1 MESTAYSN
9 IINLAIE
16 ILRKYPLCDRC
27 LGRMFARLGRDLS
40 NKERGK
46 ALKLLI
52 VLHLHNRILSGDQD
66 AIQLFKEIA
75 PNIGRPARGLY
86 EELFKEELH
95 NRNCSICRN
104 KLENVITTASII
116 AYNKLREWD
125 IDKFLVGARAPFETI
140 RIEESI
146 KTEYGLV
153 YSESIKNEVKREVGK
168 KLQDYGLTVDF
179 DNPEGVVV
187 IDLWDPHVTVQVN
200 PIFFKGFY
208 WKTGRNISQSYW
220 PTRWGL
226 KYEFSVEQATWS
238 LKNVMKAEKT
248 IIHAAGREDADAR
261 MLGTGRPLV
270 VEVKRPRKR
279 KISLSEVETALNMG
293 GKGLVHF
300 KITGFA
306 NRFDVRLY
314 KNELSNIRKLYKA
327 LVVSESPLSHTDLS
341 RLESEFSER
350 IIRQRTPTRVLHRR
364 SDLERNKKVYK
375 IKNIQVSDHV
385 FYSFILAEGGLYIK
399 ELISGDDG
407 RTQPSFADVLN
418 TTTYCV
424 DLDVIGIDFDIPGHL

>member
-1 MESTAYSN
+1 MESTAYSD
-9 IINLAIE
+9 IIHLAIE

-66 AIQLFKEIA
+66 AIRLFKEIA
-75 PNIGRPARGLY
+75 PNIGGPARGLY
-86 EELFKEELH
+86 EGLFKEELH
-95 NRNCSICRN
+95 NKNCSICRN

-125 IDKFLVGARAPFETI
+125 VDKFLVGARAPFETI
-140 RIEESI
+140 RMEESI
-146 KTEYGLV
+146 KTEHGLV

-200 PIFFKGFY
+200 PVFFKGFY

-226 KYEFSVEQATWS
+226 KYEFSVEQATWG
-238 LKNVMKAEKT
+238 LKNVLKAEKT

-261 MLGTGRPLV
+261 MLGTGRPLII
-270 VEVKRPRKR
+270 EVKRPRKR
-279 KISLSEVETALNMG
+279 KISLGEVETALNMG
-293 GKGLVHF
+293 GKGLVRF

-306 NRFDVRLY
+306 DRFDVRLY

-327 LVVSESPLSHTDLS
+327 LVVSESPLSHTDLN
-341 RLESEFSER
+341 RLESEFSEC

-364 SDLERNKKVYK
+364 SDLERNKMVYK

-418 TTTYCV
+418 ASTYCV
-424 DLDVIGIDFDIPGHL
+424 DLDVIGIDFDVPGHL